1 MIVYNSTLRHMTC
14 TKYNICVLY
23 YTTEEKMGKK
33 SEYTQT
39 YTHTHKYIYIHTL
52 VYVFKVVNNSWN
64 DIMSF
69 EIRLWFIKDI

>member
-23 YTTEEKMGKK
+23 YTTEEKVGKK

-39 YTHTHKYIYIHTL
+39 HTHTHTQIYIYTHL
-52 VYVFKVVNNSWN
+52 YMFLK
-64 DIMSF
+64 
-69 EIRLWFIKDI
+69 L